1 MKLPDIKTADGVP
14 FCEIDG
20 DVYEPSETGV
30 RAGHVNR
37 MVLEGWN
44 NPARA
49 KITATVYLPNGC
61 CLECQ
66 PEAWYADRALAYRK
80 HIEMAQARA
89 NALVYKAIA
98 EMGGAA

>member
-1 MKLPDIKTADGVP
+1 MKLSDLKTADGVP

-30 RAGHVNR
+30 RAARVCR

-44 NPARA
+44 SPAKA
-49 KITATVYLPNGC
+49 SVTATVYTPSGC
-61 CLECQ
+61 YLECK
-66 PEAWYADRALAYRK
+66 PEAWYADRTLAYRK

-89 NALVYKAIA
+89 NDLVLKAIA
-98 EMGGAA
+98 EIGGAA